1 MLVLKIISTVFVGI
15 SCVYISHS
23 RQRSEYSGITTVLKN
38 LIIVLYSL
46 LWRALVIVTIWVV

>member
-15 SCVYISHS
+15 SC
-23 RQRSEYSGITTVLKN
+23 ITTVLKN
-38 LIIVLYSL
+38 LIIVHDNEVNTVGFILATLYSL